1 MSTILEPQSASD
13 LLDAPIGDFTAVS
26 NLTVDQLSTTRKK
39 VAYRTPILERVLTL
53 IGLDA
58 ACILIASCLSFV
70 GWALISSGHPDATLV
85 ELVVL
90 KWYWFPLAMGIWY
103 AASWMG
109 DLYDA
114 AISGMN
120 GVLVQRTLMAMAVT
134 TVAFLVAYFLFPE
147 GIPRT
152 FFLGFTFLVGTLTV
166 IARTLQH
173 RWSDRNTHVHRML
186 LVGDGASALE
196 LRKLFGKVER
206 MKMHLVGW
214 TGESELARLH
224 FDHGFDGLYRFA
236 MCEGVSEIIV
246 SGSPENDSDDVY
258 RVLVECQ
265 ANGIRVSSM
274 ANVYRKLSRQIP
286 IEFVDA
292 QWVLSAMQDRVFFTR
307 VQLGIKRAF
316 DIVGAICALP
326 VLICL
331 TPFVAIA
338 IKLDSPG
345 PVFYLQERTGRAG
358 RKFRILKFRTMRN
371 DAERD
376 GKAVWSSNNDPRI
389 TLVGNFLR
397 RTRIDELPQFI
408 NVLWGEMSLVGPRPE
423 REQIEER
430 LDRELPHYFLR
441 RLVKPGITGWAQVH
455 YKYGNSVQDSLKK
468 LQYDAY
474 YVRYWTVMMDV
485 YVILR
490 TIGVMVGSKGQ

>member
-1 MSTILEPQSASD
+1 MSKLLTPEADWD
-13 LLDAPIGDFTAVS
+13 LFKTPIDNFAAVS
-26 NLTVDQLSTTRKK
+26 NLTVDQLSATRKK

-58 ACILIASCLSFV
+58 ACILIASTLSFV
-70 GWALISSGHPDATLV
+70 GWAFLSSGHPNATLF
-85 ELVVL
+85 ELAWM
-90 KWYWFPLAMGIWY
+90 KWYWFPLAMGAWY
-103 AASWMG
+103 ASSWMG

-120 GVLVQRTLMAMAVT
+120 GVLIQRTLMAMAVT
-134 TVAFLVAYFLFPE
+134 TVGFLAAYFLFPD

-152 FFLGFTFLVGTLTV
+152 FFLLFTFLVGTLTV
-166 IARTLQH
+166 VARTLQH

-186 LVGDGASALE
+186 LVGDAPSAIE
-196 LRKLFGKVER
+196 LRKLFSKVER
-206 MKMHLVGW
+206 MKMRLVGW
-214 TGESELARLH
+214 TGEGELAKLH
-224 FDHGFDGLYRFA
+224 ADHGFNGLYRFA
-236 MCEGVSEIIV
+236 VCEGVSEIIV
-246 SGSPENDSDDVY
+246 SGSPENNSADVY
-258 RVLVECQ
+258 RALVECQ

-274 ANVYRKLSRQIP
+274 ADVYRKLSRQIP

-316 DIVGAICALP
+316 DIVGSICALP
-326 VLICL
+326 FLIL
-331 TPFVAIA
+331 ITPFVAIA
-338 IKLDSPG
+338 IKLDSSG
-345 PVFYLQERTGRAG
+345 PVFYTQERTGRAG
-358 RKFRILKFRTMRN
+358 RKFHIVKFRTMCS

-376 GKAVWSSNNDPRI
+376 GKAVWATNGDPRI
-389 TLVGNFLR
+389 TRVGTFLR
-397 RTRIDELPQFI
+397 RTRIDELPQFV

-455 YKYGNSVQDSLKK
+455 YKYGNTVYDSLKK

-474 YVRYWTVMMDV
+474 YVRYWSVTMDV

-490 TIGVMVGSKGQ
+490 TIGVMLGSKGQ